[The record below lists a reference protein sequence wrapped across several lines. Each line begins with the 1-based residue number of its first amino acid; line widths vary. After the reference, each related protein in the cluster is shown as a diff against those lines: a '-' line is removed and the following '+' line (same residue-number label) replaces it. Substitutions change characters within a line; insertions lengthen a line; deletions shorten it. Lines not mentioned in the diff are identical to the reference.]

1 MFEQAEDIVSIEEMC
16 ELLRIGKN
24 TAYNLLI
31 SGKVKAFREGRV
43 WKIPKLSLQ
52 EYILSSISSYNK

>member
-1 MFEQAEDIVSIEEMC
+1 MFEQADDIVSIEEMC

-24 TAYNLLI
+24 TAYKLLT

-43 WKIPKLSLQ
+43 WKVPRIALESYVLT
-52 EYILSSISSYNK
+52 SIGFK